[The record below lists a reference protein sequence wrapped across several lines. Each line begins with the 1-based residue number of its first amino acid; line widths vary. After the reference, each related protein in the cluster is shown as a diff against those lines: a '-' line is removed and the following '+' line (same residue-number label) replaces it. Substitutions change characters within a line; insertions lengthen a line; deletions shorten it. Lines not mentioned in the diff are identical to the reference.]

1 MDDRIASPSS
11 NADAYAAADRDLFM
25 QRAEESLRDPRVR
38 GYFLNRL
45 VFYQDVLETLAGG
58 QAFDQAR
65 MRESYLRYSAFR
77 DLIGPQRHAGTV
89 ISFIRGRPI
98 AMSRLRDL
106 QERWLADTAESVIY
120 PNVVEAI
127 NKVLLG
133 KDYRNLWVEAE
144 SEGLKK
150 LQDPVFRVSTR
161 SSDRLRE
168 LLSQMDGGSIALAG
182 PRGAGKSTLLKDFS
196 QLSGDQMI
204 SVRGIC
210 VYVPAPAEYVAKEF
224 IADLFQRL
232 CEAYLQYSRSTATTT
247 LTGAGSPGVS
257 PGFSR
262 GFGGERRA

>member
-1 MDDRIASPSS
+1 MDDRITSS
-11 NADAYAAADRDLFM
+11 SSDADADAADRDLFM
-25 QRAEESLRDPRVR
+25 RRAKESLQDPRVR
-38 GYFLNRL
+38 GYFLTGL
-45 VFYQDVLETLAGG
+45 VTYPDVRDAFAGG
-58 QAFDQAR
+58 KAFEQGI
-65 MRESYLRYSAFR
+65 MGESYLRSSAFR
-77 DLIGPQRHAGTV
+77 GLIGPQRRRVGAV
-89 ISFIRGRPI
+89 ISFIRGRRI

-106 QERWLADTAESVIY
+106 RERWLADTMEIVIY

-127 NKVLLG
+127 NEVLLE
-133 KDYRNLWVEAE
+133 KNYKNLWVEPE

-161 SSDRLRE
+161 SSGRLRE

-247 LTGAGSPGVS
+247 L
-257 PGFSR
+257 
-262 GFGGERRA
+262 